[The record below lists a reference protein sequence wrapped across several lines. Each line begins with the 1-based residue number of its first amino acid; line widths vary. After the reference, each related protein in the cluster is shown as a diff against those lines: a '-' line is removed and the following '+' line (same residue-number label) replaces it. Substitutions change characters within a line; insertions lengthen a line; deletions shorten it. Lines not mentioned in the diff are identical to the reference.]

1 MEPLNGDA
9 FLQQKLKLF
18 KILTFSFA
26 GALIVCLIVIIT
38 LATNSPENG
47 RWDQIS
53 DDAIIIPTQ
62 DIAFNGTISTDSP
75 AYYNRTLDVKNSPYY
90 PILNFFDGSITPTL
104 RILNKFK
111 TYQQTSSFTGG
122 CASAYMALN
131 YLGIK
136 DISEH
141 DIGIQAESSYENG
154 TIPSK
159 MKNVLLE
166 LAGDRIDVVA
176 STDNNT
182 IMTKEEFINTVK
194 QCTDPKNKCVLLLA
208 NMERGG
214 HWMTLIGYDDM
225 GTTNTEDDVLIFAD
239 PYDTVDHNQDG
250 YYVTSFQKYFDAWYI
265 VELPE
270 EEKDQPFVKITL
282 KN

>member
-1 MEPLNGDA
+1 
-9 FLQQKLKLF
+9 
-18 KILTFSFA
+18 
-26 GALIVCLIVIIT
+26 
-38 LATNSPENG
+38 
-47 RWDQIS
+47 
-53 DDAIIIPTQ
+53 
-62 DIAFNGTISTDSP
+62 
-75 AYYNRTLDVKNSPYY
+75 
-90 PILNFFDGSITPTL
+90 
-104 RILNKFK
+104 
-111 TYQQTSSFTGG
+111 
-122 CASAYMALN
+122 
-131 YLGIK
+131 
-136 DISEH
+136 
-141 DIGIQAESSYENG
+141 
-154 TIPSK
+154 

-166 LAGDRIDVVA
+166 LAGDRIDVIA

-194 QCTDPKNKCVLLLA
+194 HCTDPKNKCVLLLA

-250 YYVTSFQKYFDAWYI
+250 YYVTSFQKYFDVWYI